1 MKRRRM
7 KTAQILGTDVAA
19 TDYSEAIEW
28 IFQYARTTHH
38 AVAVEAA
45 NTHVITMARHDPEFK
60 KVIDQFDLV
69 LPDGMPL
76 VWCLNYRHRHS
87 STHQLQDRVY
97 GPTLMLK
104 TFEASANQHD
114 LRHFLLGGSP
124 GMLKQLEKNLRAQYP
139 TATITGT
146 YSPPFGTWP
155 NDEFSRIHDKISSAT
170 ANLVWV
176 GLGCPKQEIWIA
188 RNKSQLPPAV
198 YFGIGAAFAFH
209 ANMLVQA
216 PSWMQKNGLEWLFR
230 LAKEPKRLAKR
241 YFFYNSLF
249 LFYFLKDFLTRPV
262 NHNTH

>member
-1 MKRRRM
+1 M
-7 KTAQILGTDVAA
+7 KTIHVLGTEVAA
-19 TDYSEAIEW
+19 TDYSHAIEW
-28 IFQYARTTHH
+28 IFQRARTTTH

-45 NTHVITMARHDPEFK
+45 NTHVITMARHDLEFK
-60 KVIDQFDLV
+60 KVMDQFDLV

-76 VWCLNYRHRHS
+76 VWCLNHHLRHS
-87 STHQLQDRVY
+87 PTLQLQDRVY

-104 TFEASANQHD
+104 TFEASANQSD

-124 GMLKQLEKNLRAQYP
+124 DMLTQLEKNLRTQFP
-139 TATITGT
+139 TATIAGT

-155 NDEFSRIHDKISSAT
+155 PDEFTRIQDKISSAN

-188 RNKSQLPPAV
+188 QNKPQLPPAI

-209 ANMLVQA
+209 ANRVPQA
-216 PSWMQKNGLEWLFR
+216 PTWMQKNGLEWLFR
-230 LAKEPKRLAKR
+230 LLKEPKRLAKR
-241 YFFYNSLF
+241 YFLYNSLF

-262 NHNTH
+262 K